1 MWATAQTLLLLGSIL
16 GLCLLLCSALNPSLL
31 RARWAVVRGGIR
43 RNVAVEQLQRQLPAF
58 CDLLAGSVQA
68 GASLRQ
74 ALVHVSAYSEQPL
87 AGDLRRLLRDAQFG
101 HSIEDA
107 MALWAERRPIQ
118 ALEDL
123 VYAVRM
129 SLQSGG
135 SVSETLQRFSEDLR
149 ERLKLQDKA
158 RALTAQGR
166 LQAWVMAFIPIFL
179 LILVS
184 LLDRST
190 LLFFTTSWVGYLI
203 LLLVLALEVVGV
215 IWIRRIVRVEI

>member
-74 ALVHVSAYSEQPL
+74 ALVHVSVYSEQPL

>member
-1 MWATAQTLLLLGSIL
+1 MWAAVQMLLVLGAIL
-16 GLCLLLCSALNPSLL
+16 GLCLLLWPAVNPSLL
-31 RARWAVVRGGIR
+31 RSRWAEVRGGIR
-43 RNVAVEQLQRQLPAF
+43 RNVSADQLQRQLPAF

-74 ALVHVSAYSEQPL
+74 ALVHVGAYSEQPL
-87 AGDLRRLLRDAQFG
+87 SGDLRRLLRDAQFG
-101 HSIEDA
+101 HSVEDA
-107 MALWAERRPIQ
+107 LALWAQRRPIQ
-118 ALEDL
+118 AMEDF

-135 SVSETLQRFSEDLR
+135 SVSETLQRFADDLR

-179 LILVS
+179 LVLVS

-190 LLFFTTSWVGYLI
+190 LLFFTTSGVGYLI

-215 IWIRRIVRVEI
+215 VWIRRIVRVEI